1 MNSEKR
7 YKTLRLLSKIYNIIA
22 ALSLIIALLLCIGT
36 FAVAIILAGEVGNII
51 WLFVLIAPINL
62 VAGFIAA
69 VAAKS
74 LSETL
79 DLLVELEANTRH
91 STELLQTIAD
101 NTQASAVILHH
112 MNKNK

>member
-1 MNSEKR
+1 M
-7 YKTLRLLSKIYNIIA
+7 
-22 ALSLIIALLLCIGT
+22 GT
-36 FAVAIILAGEVGNII
+36 FATAIMLGGESSRIL

-74 LSETL
+74 ISEIL
-79 DLLVELEANTRH
+79 ELLVELEENTQQ
-91 STELLQTIAD
+91 STALLQTIAE